1 MAEDQEEKKK
11 SKTESAGELGGR
23 YAGRKMGKQLAGN
36 LAGKAAGG
44 AASTGAGTAAGGT
57 AAGAA
62 AAGGAAGGGA
72 AAGATAGSVVPG
84 LGTAV
89 GAAAGAVGGAVL
101 AKVGKKA
108 GAALAAFA
116 GLIALI
122 VFIFIIFIVVIGAVF
137 LQLVAGGIPEVVAEP
152 PPTNICSPIPTTL
165 SDANVGSINNNIDIY
180 KSAASAADIP
190 WEMLAAI
197 HYVETGN
204 DANAPNMYQFDP
216 PPTGVDV
223 NDFAEASNYA
233 ATFLQNKA
241 KSGPV
246 GIALKANM
254 DPADPANEESI
265 KDASWGYNGRA
276 DYMRDIAADL
286 GFDPDTQ
293 GYEGSAYV
301 MNRWDVQ
308 RISMIVKIFD
318 ADGNVIDEINYEIDG
333 TWKLFILLRNATYDE
348 QGKIIQLNEACFPES
363 TEVPIGCPVAHGIV
377 GGYLYDPPDHRGIDM
392 TNQAAFD
399 GNRVRSTH
407 SGKVVFVST
416 VEHSQA
422 GYWVTVEND
431 TYKTRYLHLEPG
443 IPVSLGQEVNRGDV
457 VGIEDDTGLS
467 SGRHLHYEVW
477 KDGVVVDPTLFIPM
491 ENKLFAECKAIL

>member
-1 MAEDQEEKKK
+1 MLMANYDEEQEKG
-11 SKTESAGELGGR
+11 ESGLNRAGEEAKH
-23 YAGRKMGKQLAGN
+23 YAGDKAKEKLSGKGAKE
-36 LAGKAAGG
+36 AGK
-44 AASTGAGTAAGGT
+44 GTAKQ
-57 AAGAA
+57 AAKEG
-62 AAGGAAGGGA
+62 
-72 AAGATAGSVVPG
+72 
-84 LGTAV
+84 
-89 GAAAGAVGGAVL
+89 
-101 AKVGKKA
+101 GKKA
-108 GAALAAFA
+108 AKEGAKKASMAAGPEA
-116 GLIALI
+116 YAAVEAADQAQQAVRDPKKAVKKTGIA
-122 VFIFIIFIVVIGAVF
+122 IGAVIVI
-137 LQLVAGGIPEVVAEP
+137 VAAPIIAAVLIVVVVAVTFLALIFGEIDVGEAISQD
-152 PPTNICSPIPTTL
+152 PPTSICSTIATTL
-165 SDANVGSINNNIDIY
+165 SDANVGSISNNIDIY

-216 PPTGVDV
+216 PPPGVDV

-241 KSGPV
+241 KNGPV
-246 GIALKANM
+246 GIALEVNM
-254 DPADPANEESI
+254 DPADPADEKSI

-276 DYMRDIAADL
+276 DYMRDIAGDL

-333 TWKLFILLRNATYDE
+333 TWKLFILLRNATYDD

-363 TEVPIGCPVAHGIV
+363 TEVPIGCPVSHGIV
-377 GGYLYDPPDHRGIDM
+377 GGYLYNPPAHRGIDM
-392 TNQAAFD
+392 TNQAALD

-431 TYKTRYLHLEPG
+431 TYKTRYLHLEPD

-491 ENKLFAECKAIL
+491 ENRLFAECKAIL